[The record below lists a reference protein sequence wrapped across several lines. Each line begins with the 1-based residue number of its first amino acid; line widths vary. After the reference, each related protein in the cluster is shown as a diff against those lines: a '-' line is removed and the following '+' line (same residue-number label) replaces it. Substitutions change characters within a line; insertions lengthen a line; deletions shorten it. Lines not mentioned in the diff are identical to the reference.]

1 MIEQR
6 TIDIQISHTA
16 SSEGVLH
23 RRLQRRVGS
32 STIEPGSVDGAGGAT
47 QNPGDSRAGVCLVH
61 DVDLGGNL
69 GVAAPNGIIREVLG
83 QIRRN
88 VRYIAAGNCAVF
100 ADDVEVDLSLSVI
113 NLF

>member
-1 MIEQR
+1 
-6 TIDIQISHTA
+6 
-16 SSEGVLH
+16 
-23 RRLQRRVGS
+23 
-32 STIEPGSVDGAGGAT
+32 
-47 QNPGDSRAGVCLVH
+47 
-61 DVDLGGNL
+61 
-69 GVAAPNGIIREVLG
+69 LG